1 VGANIRVF
9 SLSALLGLLLA
20 TYCTLAF
27 AGYDAGKN
35 AYDKHDYATA
45 FKELAPLAKKGD
57 PRAQHILGQMY
68 RHGNGVEADVVTG
81 TSWIHSAAKMGF
93 APAQYDLGV
102 IFLNMAVTKG
112 HFAKADKW
120 LTEASRQGH
129 LEAQYRL
136 GKMYRD
142 GVGVEA
148 NDVRALVLFTAAGKK
163 IADVRGARAQLIKR
177 MSKTDIS
184 RAKSLG
190 MAIFKDPPK
199 IKTFA
204 ESKKTL
210 KDVKGKCGV
219 AGRELYHFVDELE
232 RATAKLKSCLGKE
245 WSGDLCSAEIDT
257 LENSFEQFNKLASTM
272 KEDC

>member
-1 VGANIRVF
+1 MGRYFRLYPVAV
-9 SLSALLGLLLA
+9 LLGVFFV
-20 TYCTLAF
+20 TYAY
-27 AGYDAGKN
+27 AGLTGFEAGKY

-45 FKELAPLAKKGD
+45 YRELYPLAKKGD
-57 PRAQHILGQMY
+57 ARAQRILGQMY
-68 RHGNGVEADVVTG
+68 RHGRGVQSDIVKG
-81 TSWIHSAAKMGF
+81 TSWIHRAAKQGF

-120 LTEASRQGH
+120 LTEAARQGH
-129 LEAQYRL
+129 LEAQFRL

-142 GVGVEA
+142 GSGVEA
-148 NDVRALVLFTAAGKK
+148 DDVRALVLFNAAGKK
-163 IADVRGARAQLIKR
+163 IKDARGARAQLVKR
-177 MSKTDIS
+177 MSKTDIA

-190 MAIFKDPPK
+190 MAIFTTPPK

-219 AGRELYHFVDELE
+219 AGERLYRSAEVLE
-232 RATAKLKSCLGKE
+232 NMTAKLKKCLGKE
-245 WSGDLCSAEIDT
+245 WSGDLCSSQIDD
-257 LENSFEQFNKLASTM
+257 LVNNFGHFNKVASAM
-272 KEDC
+272 KNDC

>member
-9 SLSALLGLLLA
+9 SLSALLGMFLA
-20 TYCTLAF
+20 TYGTLAY
-27 AGYDAGKN
+27 AGYDKGKD
-35 AYDKHDYATA
+35 AYDKHNYATA
-45 FKELAPLAKKGD
+45 YKELAPLAKKGD

-81 TSWIHSAAKMGF
+81 TGWIHNAAKKGF

-112 HFAKADKW
+112 HYAKAVKW

-148 NDVRALVLFTAAGKK
+148 DDVKALVLFNAAGKK
-163 IADVRGARAQLIKR
+163 IADVRGARKQLIKR
-177 MSKTDIS
+177 MSKVDIS

-204 ESKKTL
+204 ESKKTR

-219 AGRELYHFVDELE
+219 AGRGLYLVVDELE
-232 RATAKLKSCLGKE
+232 RATAKLKSCLGQE
-245 WSGDLCSAEIDT
+245 WSGDLCSTEIDT
-257 LENSFEQFNKLASTM
+257 LEKSFEKFYKLSFTM